1 MEILIQVH
9 PFLKKKKNGTDY
21 SFASKSCETCGFV
34 KSPEETWEFL
44 VEIFSS
50 LELGTQNGTSGGE
63 WTHTQIRKKEYV
75 QTNPHEMQLPTVLH
89 GILTQNKIKLNAKT
103 FLSLKSPT
111 LNATEN
117 LFPVWAVPFVKK
129 RKCKIFCSTK
139 CPYNSTKNRG
149 KSMFKLIYKQ
159 KIISCTASKNPV
171 CWQGSGFK
179 HYQQMAG
186 WVLLCK
192 WTHYY

>member
-1 MEILIQVH
+1 MGLIIVLHQNHVKLVGLSRVQKKRGSFLLRFSVH
-9 PFLKKKKNGTDY
+9 LN
-21 SFASKSCETCGFV
+21 
-34 KSPEETWEFL
+34 
-44 VEIFSS
+44 
-50 LELGTQNGTSGGE
+50 LELRMELQGGNE
-63 WTHTQIRKKEYV
+63 HTQIRKKEYV

-171 CWQGSGFK
+171 C
-179 HYQQMAG
+179 
-186 WVLLCK
+186 
-192 WTHYY
+192 